1 MPCIS
6 GHCFYSSLYIKLTA
20 LWFHSLEVMVQLG
33 QFSQLL
39 IVTIS
44 ILLAAPSAKAQQPY
58 GHLPADEIKFI
69 TIDGK
74 QTEVLVRSW
83 QSKKHFGSAMIIAAS
98 DTDADAAGLA
108 SYLRTNINAR
118 GWASIS
124 LTPAKGLY
132 RPNYATKP
140 EEVTKA
146 GTEQLQLTS
155 NKSTPKYESSQLL
168 ELRNF
173 QQSNLNE
180 ALNQLTSTT
189 SLFPGGKILIVI
201 DDTAG
206 MVTNL
211 LYDKKIPTPDVLVIV
226 NAYREFEY
234 LIDPQSQR
242 KSIAEQL
249 VTMSIPILDIQ
260 SADAHP
266 NSIEQAPTRL
276 NYNQVKPAKYYRQYQ
291 MSLDLSSPSGWE
303 EALDQIEGFSRT
315 VIGR

>member
-1 MPCIS
+1 
-6 GHCFYSSLYIKLTA
+6 
-20 LWFHSLEVMVQLG
+20 MVQLG
-33 QFSQLL
+33 RLSLLL
-39 IVTIS
+39 IVTVS
-44 ILLAAPSAKAQQPY
+44 LLMAMASVKAQQPY
-58 GHLPADEIKFI
+58 AYLSADEIKFI

-74 QTEVLVRSW
+74 QSEILVRSW
-83 QSKKHFGSAMIIAAS
+83 QSKKHFGSAVIVAAS

-108 SYLRTNINAR
+108 SYLRTNINIL

-140 EEVTKA
+140 EEITKA
-146 GTEQLQLTS
+146 GTEQLQLS
-155 NKSTPKYESSQLL
+155 SDKSIPKYESSQLL

-173 QQSNLNE
+173 QQTNLNE
-180 ALNQLTSTT
+180 ALNQLPATT
-189 SLFPGGKILIVI
+189 SLFPGGKIMIVL
-201 DDTAG
+201 DDSAG
-206 MVTNL
+206 MIINL
-211 LYDKKIPTPDVLVIV
+211 LYEKKIPTPDVLVII
-226 NAYREFEY
+226 NPYREYEY

-276 NYNQVKPAKYYRQYQ
+276 NYNQVKPARYYRQYQ
-291 MSLDLSSPSGWE
+291 MSLDLSNASGWE
-303 EALDQIEGFSRT
+303 EALNQIEGFSRT

>member
-1 MPCIS
+1 M
-6 GHCFYSSLYIKLTA
+6 
-20 LWFHSLEVMVQLG
+20 QLG
-33 QFSQLL
+33 RLSQLL

-44 ILLAAPSAKAQQPY
+44 ILATMPSVKAQQPY
-58 GHLPADEIKFI
+58 AYLPTDEIKFI
-69 TIDGK
+69 SIDGK

-83 QSKKHFGSAMIIAAS
+83 ESKKHFGSAVIIAAS

-108 SYLRTNINAR
+108 SYLRTNINQR

-140 EEVTKA
+140 EEITKA
-146 GTEQLQLTS
+146 GTEQLQLSS
-155 NKSTPKYESSQLL
+155 NKSTPKYDSSQLL

-173 QQSNLNE
+173 QQSSLSE
-180 ALNQLTSTT
+180 ALNQLTSTI
-189 SLFPGGKILIVI
+189 SLFPGGNILIVI
-201 DDTAG
+201 DDSAG

-226 NAYREFEY
+226 NPYREFEH
-234 LIDPQSQR
+234 LIDLQSQR

-260 SADAHP
+260 SSDANP
-266 NSIEQAPTRL
+266 NSIEQASTRL
-276 NYNQVKPAKYYRQYQ
+276 NYNQVKPARYYRQYQ

-303 EALDQIEGFSRT
+303 EALNQIEGFSRT

>member
-1 MPCIS
+1 
-6 GHCFYSSLYIKLTA
+6 
-20 LWFHSLEVMVQLG
+20 MVQLG
-33 QFSQLL
+33 RLSLLL
-39 IVTIS
+39 IVTVS
-44 ILLAAPSAKAQQPY
+44 LLMAMPSVKAQQPY
-58 GHLPADEIKFI
+58 AYLSADEIKFI

-74 QTEVLVRSW
+74 QSEILVRSW
-83 QSKKHFGSAMIIAAS
+83 QSKKHFGSAVIVAAS

-108 SYLRTNINAR
+108 SYLRTNINSL

-140 EEVTKA
+140 EEITKA
-146 GTEQLQLTS
+146 GTEQLQLS
-155 NKSTPKYESSQLL
+155 SDKSIPKYESSQLL

-173 QQSNLNE
+173 QQTNLNE
-180 ALNQLTSTT
+180 ALNQLPATT
-189 SLFPGGKILIVI
+189 SLFPGGKIMIVL
-201 DDTAG
+201 DDSAG
-206 MVTNL
+206 MIINL
-211 LYDKKIPTPDVLVIV
+211 LYDKKIPTPDVLVII
-226 NAYREFEY
+226 NPYREYEY

-276 NYNQVKPAKYYRQYQ
+276 NYNQVKPARYYRQYQ
-291 MSLDLSSPSGWE
+291 MSLDLSNASGWE
-303 EALDQIEGFSRT
+303 EALNQIEGFSRT

>member
-1 MPCIS
+1 MPS
-6 GHCFYSSLYIKLTA
+6 
-20 LWFHSLEVMVQLG
+20 V
-33 QFSQLL
+33 
-39 IVTIS
+39 
-44 ILLAAPSAKAQQPY
+44 KAQQPY
-58 GHLPADEIKFI
+58 AYLSADEIKFI

-74 QTEVLVRSW
+74 QSEILVRSW
-83 QSKKHFGSAMIIAAS
+83 QSKKHFGSAVIVAAS

-108 SYLRTNINAR
+108 SYLRTNINSL

-140 EEVTKA
+140 EEITKA
-146 GTEQLQLTS
+146 GTEQLQLS
-155 NKSTPKYESSQLL
+155 SDKSIPKYESSQLL

-173 QQSNLNE
+173 QQTNLNE
-180 ALNQLTSTT
+180 ALNQLPATT
-189 SLFPGGKILIVI
+189 SLFPGGKIMIVL
-201 DDTAG
+201 DDSAG
-206 MVTNL
+206 MIINL
-211 LYDKKIPTPDVLVIV
+211 LYEKKIPTPDVLVII
-226 NAYREFEY
+226 NPYREYEY

-276 NYNQVKPAKYYRQYQ
+276 NYNQVKPARYYRQYQ
-291 MSLDLSSPSGWE
+291 MSLDLSNASGWE
-303 EALDQIEGFSRT
+303 EALNQIEGFSRT

>member
-1 MPCIS
+1 MNV
-6 GHCFYSSLYIKLTA
+6 
-20 LWFHSLEVMVQLG
+20 FHLG
-33 QFSQLL
+33 VIVHLGRLSQLL
-39 IVTIS
+39 IITTS
-44 ILLAAPSAKAQQPY
+44 ILVTLPNVFAQQPY
-58 GHLPADEIKFI
+58 SYLPADEIKFI
-69 TIDGK
+69 TINDK

-83 QSKKHFGSAMIIAAS
+83 QGKKHFGSAVIIGAS

-108 SYLRTNINAR
+108 SYLRTNINQR

-132 RPNYATKP
+132 RPNYATNP
-140 EEVTKA
+140 DEITKA
-146 GTEQLQLTS
+146 GTEQLQLSS
-155 NKSTPKYESSQLL
+155 NKTTPKYDSSQLL

-180 ALNQLTSTT
+180 ALNQLTSTI
-189 SLFPGGKILIVI
+189 SLFPGGNILIVI
-201 DDTAG
+201 DDSAG

-226 NAYREFEY
+226 NPYREFEY
-234 LIDPQSQR
+234 LIDPQNQR

-260 SADAHP
+260 SADANP
-266 NSIEQAPTRL
+266 NSIEQASTRL
-276 NYNQVKPAKYYRQYQ
+276 NYNQVKPPRYYRQYQ
-291 MSLDLSSPSGWE
+291 MSLDLNNPSGWE
-303 EALDQIEGFSRT
+303 EALNQIEGFSRT

>member
-1 MPCIS
+1 
-6 GHCFYSSLYIKLTA
+6 
-20 LWFHSLEVMVQLG
+20 MVQLG
-33 QFSQLL
+33 RLSLLL
-39 IVTIS
+39 IVTVS
-44 ILLAAPSAKAQQPY
+44 LLMAMPSVKAQQPY
-58 GHLPADEIKFI
+58 AYLSADEIKFI

-74 QTEVLVRSW
+74 QSEILVRSW
-83 QSKKHFGSAMIIAAS
+83 QSKKHFGSAVIVAAS

-108 SYLRTNINAR
+108 SYLRTNINSL

-140 EEVTKA
+140 EEITKA
-146 GTEQLQLTS
+146 GTEQLQLS
-155 NKSTPKYESSQLL
+155 SDKSVPKYESSQLL

-173 QQSNLNE
+173 QQTNLNE
-180 ALNQLTSTT
+180 ALNQLPATT
-189 SLFPGGKILIVI
+189 SLFPGGKIMIVL
-201 DDTAG
+201 DDSAG
-206 MVTNL
+206 MIINL
-211 LYDKKIPTPDVLVIV
+211 LYDKKIPTPDVLVII
-226 NAYREFEY
+226 NPYREYEY

-276 NYNQVKPAKYYRQYQ
+276 NYNQVKPARYYRQYQ
-291 MSLDLSSPSGWE
+291 MSLDLSNASGWE
-303 EALDQIEGFSRT
+303 EALNQIEGFSRT
-315 VIGR
+315 AIGR

>member
-1 MPCIS
+1 
-6 GHCFYSSLYIKLTA
+6 
-20 LWFHSLEVMVQLG
+20 MVQLG
-33 QFSQLL
+33 RLSLLL

-44 ILLAAPSAKAQQPY
+44 LLTAMPSVKAQQPY
-58 GHLPADEIKFI
+58 AYLSADEIKFI

-74 QTEVLVRSW
+74 QSEILVRSW
-83 QSKKHFGSAMIIAAS
+83 QSKKHFGSAVIVAAS
-98 DTDADAAGLA
+98 DTDADGAGLA
-108 SYLRTNINAR
+108 SYLRTNINSL

-140 EEVTKA
+140 EEITKA
-146 GTEQLQLTS
+146 GTEQLQLS
-155 NKSTPKYESSQLL
+155 SDKSIPKYESSQLL

-173 QQSNLNE
+173 QQTNLNE
-180 ALNQLTSTT
+180 ALNQLPATT
-189 SLFPGGKILIVI
+189 SLFPGGKIMIVL
-201 DDTAG
+201 DDSAG
-206 MVTNL
+206 MIINL
-211 LYDKKIPTPDVLVIV
+211 LYEKKIPTPDVLVII
-226 NAYREFEY
+226 NPYREYEY

-276 NYNQVKPAKYYRQYQ
+276 NYNQVKPARYYRQYQ
-291 MSLDLSSPSGWE
+291 MSLDLSNASGWE
-303 EALDQIEGFSRT
+303 EALNQIEGFSRT

>member
-1 MPCIS
+1 
-6 GHCFYSSLYIKLTA
+6 
-20 LWFHSLEVMVQLG
+20 MVQLG
-33 QFSQLL
+33 RLSLLL
-39 IVTIS
+39 IVTVS
-44 ILLAAPSAKAQQPY
+44 LLMAMASVKAQQPY
-58 GHLPADEIKFI
+58 AYLSADEIKFI

-74 QTEVLVRSW
+74 QSEILVRSW
-83 QSKKHFGSAMIIAAS
+83 QSKKHFGSAVIVAAS

-108 SYLRTNINAR
+108 SYLRTNINSL

-140 EEVTKA
+140 EEITKA
-146 GTEQLQLTS
+146 GTEQLQLS
-155 NKSTPKYESSQLL
+155 SDKSIPKYESSQLL

-173 QQSNLNE
+173 QQTNLNE
-180 ALNQLTSTT
+180 ALNQLPATT
-189 SLFPGGKILIVI
+189 SLFPGGKIMIVL
-201 DDTAG
+201 DDSAG
-206 MVTNL
+206 MIINL
-211 LYDKKIPTPDVLVIV
+211 LYEKKIPTPDVLVII
-226 NAYREFEY
+226 NPYREYEY

-276 NYNQVKPAKYYRQYQ
+276 NYNQVKPARYYRQYQ
-291 MSLDLSSPSGWE
+291 MSLDLSNASGWE
-303 EALDQIEGFSRT
+303 EALNQIEGFSRT

>member
-1 MPCIS
+1 
-6 GHCFYSSLYIKLTA
+6 
-20 LWFHSLEVMVQLG
+20 MVQLG
-33 QFSQLL
+33 RLSLLL

-44 ILLAAPSAKAQQPY
+44 LLTAMPSVKAQQPY
-58 GHLPADEIKFI
+58 AYLSADEIKFI

-74 QTEVLVRSW
+74 QSEILVRSW
-83 QSKKHFGSAMIIAAS
+83 QSKKHFGSAVIVAAS

-108 SYLRTNINAR
+108 SYLRTNINSL

-140 EEVTKA
+140 EEITKA
-146 GTEQLQLTS
+146 GTEQLQLS
-155 NKSTPKYESSQLL
+155 SDKSVPKYESSQLL

-173 QQSNLNE
+173 QQTNLNE
-180 ALNQLTSTT
+180 ALNQLPATT
-189 SLFPGGKILIVI
+189 SLFPGGKIMIVL
-201 DDTAG
+201 DDSAG
-206 MVTNL
+206 MIINL
-211 LYDKKIPTPDVLVIV
+211 LYDKKIPTPDVLVII
-226 NAYREFEY
+226 NPYREYEY

-276 NYNQVKPAKYYRQYQ
+276 NYNQVKPARYYRQYQ
-291 MSLDLSSPSGWE
+291 MSLDLSNASGWE
-303 EALDQIEGFSRT
+303 EALNQIEGFSRT

>member
-1 MPCIS
+1 
-6 GHCFYSSLYIKLTA
+6 
-20 LWFHSLEVMVQLG
+20 MVQLG
-33 QFSQLL
+33 RLSLLL
-39 IVTIS
+39 IVTVS
-44 ILLAAPSAKAQQPY
+44 LLMAMPSVKAQQPY
-58 GHLPADEIKFI
+58 AYLSADEIKFI

-74 QTEVLVRSW
+74 QSEILVRSW
-83 QSKKHFGSAMIIAAS
+83 QSKKHFGSAVIVAAS

-108 SYLRTNINAR
+108 SYLRTNINSL

-132 RPNYATKP
+132 RPNYTTKP
-140 EEVTKA
+140 EEITKA
-146 GTEQLQLTS
+146 GTEQLQLS
-155 NKSTPKYESSQLL
+155 SDKSIPKYESSQLL

-173 QQSNLNE
+173 QQTNLNE
-180 ALNQLTSTT
+180 ALNQLPATT
-189 SLFPGGKILIVI
+189 SLFPGGKIMIVL
-201 DDTAG
+201 DDSAG
-206 MVTNL
+206 MIINL
-211 LYDKKIPTPDVLVIV
+211 LYDKKIPTPDVLVII
-226 NAYREFEY
+226 NPYREYEY

-276 NYNQVKPAKYYRQYQ
+276 NYNQVKPARYYRQYQ
-291 MSLDLSSPSGWE
+291 MSLDLSNASGWE
-303 EALDQIEGFSRT
+303 EALNQIEGFSRT

>member
-1 MPCIS
+1 
-6 GHCFYSSLYIKLTA
+6 
-20 LWFHSLEVMVQLG
+20 VQLG
-33 QFSQLL
+33 QLSQLL
-39 IVTIS
+39 IITTS
-44 ILLAAPSAKAQQPY
+44 ILLATPSAEAQQAY
-58 GHLPADEIKFI
+58 AHLSADEIKFV

-74 QTEVLVRSW
+74 QSEVLVRSW
-83 QSKKHFGSAMIIAAS
+83 QSKKHFGSVTIIAAS

-108 SYLRTNINAR
+108 SYLRTNINGR

-140 EEVTKA
+140 EEITKA

-173 QQSNLNE
+173 QQASLNE
-180 ALNQLTSTT
+180 ALNQLTTTT

-201 DDTAG
+201 DDSAG

-211 LYDKKIPTPDVLVIV
+211 LYDKKIATPDVLVLI
-226 NAYREFEY
+226 NPYREYEY

-249 VTMSIPILDIQ
+249 VSMSIPILDIQ
-260 SADAHP
+260 SSDAHP
-266 NSIEQAPTRL
+266 NSIEEASTRL
-276 NYNQVKPAKYYRQYQ
+276 NYNQVKPARYYRQYQ

-303 EALDQIEGFSRT
+303 EALNQIEGFART

>member
-1 MPCIS
+1 
-6 GHCFYSSLYIKLTA
+6 
-20 LWFHSLEVMVQLG
+20 MVQLG
-33 QFSQLL
+33 RLSLLL
-39 IVTIS
+39 IVTVS
-44 ILLAAPSAKAQQPY
+44 LLMAMPSVKAQQPY
-58 GHLPADEIKFI
+58 AYLSADEIKFI

-74 QTEVLVRSW
+74 QSEILVRSW
-83 QSKKHFGSAMIIAAS
+83 QSKKHFGSAVIVAAS

-108 SYLRTNINAR
+108 SYLRTNINSL

-140 EEVTKA
+140 EEITKA
-146 GTEQLQLTS
+146 GTEQLQLS
-155 NKSTPKYESSQLL
+155 SDKSVPKYESSQLL

-173 QQSNLNE
+173 QQTNLNE
-180 ALNQLTSTT
+180 ALNQLPATT
-189 SLFPGGKILIVI
+189 SLFPGGKIMIVL
-201 DDTAG
+201 DDSAG
-206 MVTNL
+206 MIINL
-211 LYDKKIPTPDVLVIV
+211 LYDKKIPTPDVLVII
-226 NAYREFEY
+226 NPYREYEY

-276 NYNQVKPAKYYRQYQ
+276 NYNQVKPARYYRQYQ
-291 MSLDLSSPSGWE
+291 MSLDLSNASGWE
-303 EALDQIEGFSRT
+303 EALNQIEGFSRT

>member
-1 MPCIS
+1 
-6 GHCFYSSLYIKLTA
+6 
-20 LWFHSLEVMVQLG
+20 MVQLG
-33 QFSQLL
+33 RLSLLL
-39 IVTIS
+39 IVTVS
-44 ILLAAPSAKAQQPY
+44 LLMAMASVKAQQPY
-58 GHLPADEIKFI
+58 AYLSADEIKFI

-74 QTEVLVRSW
+74 QSEILVRSW
-83 QSKKHFGSAMIIAAS
+83 QSKKHFGSAVIVAAS

-108 SYLRTNINAR
+108 SYLRTNINSL

-140 EEVTKA
+140 EEITKA
-146 GTEQLQLTS
+146 GTEQLQLS
-155 NKSTPKYESSQLL
+155 SDKSIPKYESSQLL

-173 QQSNLNE
+173 QQTNLNE
-180 ALNQLTSTT
+180 ALNQLPATT
-189 SLFPGGKILIVI
+189 SLFPGGKIMIVL
-201 DDTAG
+201 DDSAG
-206 MVTNL
+206 MIINL
-211 LYDKKIPTPDVLVIV
+211 LYDKKIPTPDVLVII
-226 NAYREFEY
+226 NPYREYEY

-276 NYNQVKPAKYYRQYQ
+276 NYNQVKPARYYRQYQ
-291 MSLDLSSPSGWE
+291 MSLDLSNASGWE
-303 EALDQIEGFSRT
+303 EALNQIEGFSRT

>member
-1 MPCIS
+1 
-6 GHCFYSSLYIKLTA
+6 
-20 LWFHSLEVMVQLG
+20 MVQLG
-33 QFSQLL
+33 RLSLLL
-39 IVTIS
+39 IVTVS
-44 ILLAAPSAKAQQPY
+44 LLMAMASVKAQQPY
-58 GHLPADEIKFI
+58 AYLSADEIKFI

-74 QTEVLVRSW
+74 QSEILVRSW
-83 QSKKHFGSAMIIAAS
+83 QSKKHFGSAVIVAAS

-108 SYLRTNINAR
+108 SYLRTNINSL

-140 EEVTKA
+140 EEITKA
-146 GTEQLQLTS
+146 GTEQLQLS
-155 NKSTPKYESSQLL
+155 SDKSIPKYESSQLL

-173 QQSNLNE
+173 QQTNLNE
-180 ALNQLTSTT
+180 ALNQLPATT
-189 SLFPGGKILIVI
+189 SLFPGGKIMIVL
-201 DDTAG
+201 DDSAG
-206 MVTNL
+206 MIINL
-211 LYDKKIPTPDVLVIV
+211 LYEKKIPTPDVLVII
-226 NAYREFEY
+226 NPYREYEY

-266 NSIEQAPTRL
+266 NSIEQATTRL
-276 NYNQVKPAKYYRQYQ
+276 NYNQVKPARYYRQYQ
-291 MSLDLSSPSGWE
+291 MSLDLSNASGWE
-303 EALDQIEGFSRT
+303 EALNQIEGFSRT

>member
-1 MPCIS
+1 
-6 GHCFYSSLYIKLTA
+6 
-20 LWFHSLEVMVQLG
+20 MVQLG
-33 QFSQLL
+33 RLSLLL

-44 ILLAAPSAKAQQPY
+44 LLTAMPSVKAQQPY
-58 GHLPADEIKFI
+58 AYLSADEIKFI

-74 QTEVLVRSW
+74 QSEILVRSW
-83 QSKKHFGSAMIIAAS
+83 QSKKHFGSAVIVAAS

-108 SYLRTNINAR
+108 SYLRTNINSL

-140 EEVTKA
+140 EEITKA
-146 GTEQLQLTS
+146 GTEQLQLS
-155 NKSTPKYESSQLL
+155 SDKSVPKYESSQLL

-173 QQSNLNE
+173 QQTNLNE
-180 ALNQLTSTT
+180 ALNQLPATT
-189 SLFPGGKILIVI
+189 SLFPGGKIMIVL
-201 DDTAG
+201 DDSAG
-206 MVTNL
+206 MIINL
-211 LYDKKIPTPDVLVIV
+211 LYEKKIPTPDVLVII
-226 NAYREFEY
+226 NPYREYEY

-276 NYNQVKPAKYYRQYQ
+276 NYNQVKPARYYRQYQ
-291 MSLDLSSPSGWE
+291 MSLDLSNASGWE
-303 EALDQIEGFSRT
+303 EALNQIEGFSRT

>member
-1 MPCIS
+1 MAMPS
-6 GHCFYSSLYIKLTA
+6 
-20 LWFHSLEVMVQLG
+20 V
-33 QFSQLL
+33 
-39 IVTIS
+39 
-44 ILLAAPSAKAQQPY
+44 KAQQPY
-58 GHLPADEIKFI
+58 AYLSADEIKFI

-74 QTEVLVRSW
+74 QSEILVRSW
-83 QSKKHFGSAMIIAAS
+83 QSKKHFGSAVIVAAS

-108 SYLRTNINAR
+108 SYLRTNINSL

-140 EEVTKA
+140 EEITKA
-146 GTEQLQLTS
+146 GTEQLQLS
-155 NKSTPKYESSQLL
+155 SDKSIPKYESSQLL

-173 QQSNLNE
+173 QQTNLNE
-180 ALNQLTSTT
+180 ALNQLPATT
-189 SLFPGGKILIVI
+189 SLFPGGKIMIVL
-201 DDTAG
+201 DDSAG
-206 MVTNL
+206 MIINL
-211 LYDKKIPTPDVLVIV
+211 LYEKKIPTPDVLVII
-226 NAYREFEY
+226 NPYREYEY

-276 NYNQVKPAKYYRQYQ
+276 NYNQVKPARYYRQYQ
-291 MSLDLSSPSGWE
+291 MSLDLSNASGWE
-303 EALDQIEGFSRT
+303 EALNQIEGFSRT

>member
-1 MPCIS
+1 
-6 GHCFYSSLYIKLTA
+6 
-20 LWFHSLEVMVQLG
+20 MVQLG
-33 QFSQLL
+33 RLSLLL
-39 IVTIS
+39 IVTVS
-44 ILLAAPSAKAQQPY
+44 LLMAMPSVKAQQPY
-58 GHLPADEIKFI
+58 AYLSADEIKFI

-74 QTEVLVRSW
+74 QSEILVRSW
-83 QSKKHFGSAMIIAAS
+83 QSKKHFGSAVIVAAS

-108 SYLRTNINAR
+108 SYLRTNINSL

-140 EEVTKA
+140 EEITKA
-146 GTEQLQLTS
+146 GTEQLQLS
-155 NKSTPKYESSQLL
+155 SDKSIPKYESSQLL

-173 QQSNLNE
+173 QQTNLNE
-180 ALNQLTSTT
+180 ALNQLPATT
-189 SLFPGGKILIVI
+189 SLFPGGKIMIVL
-201 DDTAG
+201 DDSAG
-206 MVTNL
+206 MIINL
-211 LYDKKIPTPDVLVIV
+211 LYEKKIPTPDVLVII
-226 NAYREFEY
+226 NPYREYEY

-276 NYNQVKPAKYYRQYQ
+276 NYNQVKPARYYRQYQ
-291 MSLDLSSPSGWE
+291 MSLDLSNASGWE
-303 EALDQIEGFSRT
+303 EALNQIEGFSRT

>member
-1 MPCIS
+1 
-6 GHCFYSSLYIKLTA
+6 
-20 LWFHSLEVMVQLG
+20 MVQLG
-33 QFSQLL
+33 RLSLLL
-39 IVTIS
+39 IVTVS
-44 ILLAAPSAKAQQPY
+44 LLMAMASVKAQQPY
-58 GHLPADEIKFI
+58 AYLSADEIKFI

-74 QTEVLVRSW
+74 QSEILVRSW
-83 QSKKHFGSAMIIAAS
+83 QSKKHFGSAVIVAAS

-108 SYLRTNINAR
+108 SYLRTNINSL

-140 EEVTKA
+140 EEITKA
-146 GTEQLQLTS
+146 GTEQLQLS
-155 NKSTPKYESSQLL
+155 SDKSIPKYESSQLL

-173 QQSNLNE
+173 QQTNLNE
-180 ALNQLTSTT
+180 ALNQLPATT
-189 SLFPGGKILIVI
+189 SLFPGGKIMIVL
-201 DDTAG
+201 DDSAG
-206 MVTNL
+206 MIINL
-211 LYDKKIPTPDVLVIV
+211 LYDKKIPTPDVLVII
-226 NAYREFEY
+226 NPYREYEY

-276 NYNQVKPAKYYRQYQ
+276 NYNQVKPARYYRQYQ
-291 MSLDLSSPSGWE
+291 MSLDLSNASGWE
-303 EALDQIEGFSRT
+303 EALNQIEGFSRT
-315 VIGR
+315 AIGR

>member
-1 MPCIS
+1 
-6 GHCFYSSLYIKLTA
+6 
-20 LWFHSLEVMVQLG
+20 MVQLG
-33 QFSQLL
+33 RLSLLL
-39 IVTIS
+39 IVTVS
-44 ILLAAPSAKAQQPY
+44 LLMAMPSVKAQQPY
-58 GHLPADEIKFI
+58 AYLSADEIKFI

-74 QTEVLVRSW
+74 QSEILVRSW
-83 QSKKHFGSAMIIAAS
+83 QSKKHFGSAVIVAAS

-108 SYLRTNINAR
+108 SYLRTNINSL

-140 EEVTKA
+140 EEITKA
-146 GTEQLQLTS
+146 GTEQLQLS
-155 NKSTPKYESSQLL
+155 SDKSIPKYESSQLL

-173 QQSNLNE
+173 QQTNLNE
-180 ALNQLTSTT
+180 ALNQLPATT
-189 SLFPGGKILIVI
+189 SLFPGGKIMIVL
-201 DDTAG
+201 DDSAG
-206 MVTNL
+206 MIINL
-211 LYDKKIPTPDVLVIV
+211 LYEKKIPTPDVLVII
-226 NAYREFEY
+226 NPYREYEY

-276 NYNQVKPAKYYRQYQ
+276 NYNQVKPARYYRQYQ
-291 MSLDLSSPSGWE
+291 MSLDLSNASGWE
-303 EALDQIEGFSRT
+303 EALNQIEGFSRT
-315 VIGR
+315 AIGR

>member
-1 MPCIS
+1 
-6 GHCFYSSLYIKLTA
+6 
-20 LWFHSLEVMVQLG
+20 MVQLG
-33 QFSQLL
+33 RLSLLL

-44 ILLAAPSAKAQQPY
+44 LLTAMPSVKAQQPY
-58 GHLPADEIKFI
+58 AYLSADEIKFI

-74 QTEVLVRSW
+74 QSEILVRSW
-83 QSKKHFGSAMIIAAS
+83 QSKKHFGSAVIVAAS

-108 SYLRTNINAR
+108 SYLRTNINSL

-140 EEVTKA
+140 EEITKA
-146 GTEQLQLTS
+146 GTEQLQLS
-155 NKSTPKYESSQLL
+155 SDKSIPKYESSQLL

-173 QQSNLNE
+173 QQTNLNE
-180 ALNQLTSTT
+180 ALNQLPATT
-189 SLFPGGKILIVI
+189 SLFPGGKIMIVL
-201 DDTAG
+201 DDSAG
-206 MVTNL
+206 MIINL
-211 LYDKKIPTPDVLVIV
+211 LYEKKIPTPDVLVII
-226 NAYREFEY
+226 NPYREYEY

-276 NYNQVKPAKYYRQYQ
+276 NYNQVKPARYYRQYQ
-291 MSLDLSSPSGWE
+291 MSLDLSNASGWE
-303 EALDQIEGFSRT
+303 EALNQIEGFSRT

>member
-1 MPCIS
+1 
-6 GHCFYSSLYIKLTA
+6 
-20 LWFHSLEVMVQLG
+20 MVQLG
-33 QFSQLL
+33 RLSLLL
-39 IVTIS
+39 IVTVS
-44 ILLAAPSAKAQQPY
+44 LLMAMASVKAQQPY
-58 GHLPADEIKFI
+58 AYLSADEIKFI

-74 QTEVLVRSW
+74 QSEILVRSW
-83 QSKKHFGSAMIIAAS
+83 QSKKHFGSAVIVAAS

-108 SYLRTNINAR
+108 SYLRTNINSL

-140 EEVTKA
+140 EEITKA
-146 GTEQLQLTS
+146 GTEQLQLS
-155 NKSTPKYESSQLL
+155 SDKSVPKYESSQLL

-173 QQSNLNE
+173 QQTNLNE
-180 ALNQLTSTT
+180 ALNQLPATT
-189 SLFPGGKILIVI
+189 SLFPGGKIMIVL
-201 DDTAG
+201 DDSAG
-206 MVTNL
+206 MIINL
-211 LYDKKIPTPDVLVIV
+211 LYEKKIPTPDVLVII
-226 NAYREFEY
+226 NPYREYEY

-276 NYNQVKPAKYYRQYQ
+276 NYNQVKPARYYRQYQ
-291 MSLDLSSPSGWE
+291 MSLDLSNASGWE
-303 EALDQIEGFSRT
+303 EALNQIEGFSRT

>member
-1 MPCIS
+1 
-6 GHCFYSSLYIKLTA
+6 
-20 LWFHSLEVMVQLG
+20 MVQLG
-33 QFSQLL
+33 RLSLLL
-39 IVTIS
+39 IVTVS
-44 ILLAAPSAKAQQPY
+44 LLMAMPSVKAQQPY
-58 GHLPADEIKFI
+58 AYLSADEIKFI

-74 QTEVLVRSW
+74 QSEILVRSW
-83 QSKKHFGSAMIIAAS
+83 QSKKHFGSAVIVAAS

-108 SYLRTNINAR
+108 SYLRTNINSL

-140 EEVTKA
+140 EEITKE
-146 GTEQLQLTS
+146 GTEQLQLS
-155 NKSTPKYESSQLL
+155 SDKSIPKYESSQLL

-173 QQSNLNE
+173 QQTNLNE
-180 ALNQLTSTT
+180 ALNQLPATT
-189 SLFPGGKILIVI
+189 SLFPGGKIMIVL
-201 DDTAG
+201 DDSAG
-206 MVTNL
+206 MIINL
-211 LYDKKIPTPDVLVIV
+211 LYEKKIPTPDVLVII
-226 NAYREFEY
+226 NPYREYEY

-276 NYNQVKPAKYYRQYQ
+276 NYNQVKPARYYRQYQ
-291 MSLDLSSPSGWE
+291 MSLDLSNASGWE
-303 EALDQIEGFSRT
+303 EALNQIEGFSRT

>member
-1 MPCIS
+1 MS
-6 GHCFYSSLYIKLTA
+6 
-20 LWFHSLEVMVQLG
+20 
-33 QFSQLL
+33 QFL

-44 ILLAAPSAKAQQPY
+44 ILATMPSATAQQLY
-58 GHLPADEIKFI
+58 AHLSADEIKFV

-74 QTEVLVRSW
+74 QSEVLVRSW
-83 QSKKHFGSAMIIAAS
+83 ESKNHYGSAVIIAAS

-108 SYLRTNINAR
+108 SYLRTNINGR

-140 EEVTKA
+140 EDITKA
-146 GTEQLQLTS
+146 GTEQLQLSS

-173 QQSNLNE
+173 QQASLNE

-189 SLFPGGKILIVI
+189 DLFPGGKILIVI
-201 DDTAG
+201 DDSAG

-226 NAYREFEY
+226 NAYREYEY

-249 VTMSIPILDIQ
+249 VSMSIPILDIQ
-260 SADAHP
+260 SSDAHP
-266 NSIEQAPTRL
+266 NAIEQAPTRL
-276 NYNQVKPAKYYRQYQ
+276 NYNQIKPARYYRQYQ

-303 EALDQIEGFSRT
+303 EALNQIEGFSRT

>member
-1 MPCIS
+1 
-6 GHCFYSSLYIKLTA
+6 
-20 LWFHSLEVMVQLG
+20 MVQLG
-33 QFSQLL
+33 RLSLLL

-44 ILLAAPSAKAQQPY
+44 LLMAMPSVKAQQPY
-58 GHLPADEIKFI
+58 AYLSADEIKFI

-74 QTEVLVRSW
+74 QSEILVRSW
-83 QSKKHFGSAMIIAAS
+83 QSKKHFGSAVIVAAS

-108 SYLRTNINAR
+108 SYLRTNINSL

-140 EEVTKA
+140 EEITKA
-146 GTEQLQLTS
+146 GTEQLQLS
-155 NKSTPKYESSQLL
+155 SDKSIPKYESSQLL

-173 QQSNLNE
+173 QQTNLNE
-180 ALNQLTSTT
+180 ALNQLPATT
-189 SLFPGGKILIVI
+189 SLFPGGKIMIVL
-201 DDTAG
+201 DDSAG
-206 MVTNL
+206 MIINL
-211 LYDKKIPTPDVLVIV
+211 LYEKKIPTPDVLVII
-226 NAYREFEY
+226 NPYREYEY

-276 NYNQVKPAKYYRQYQ
+276 NYNQVKPARYYRQYQ
-291 MSLDLSSPSGWE
+291 MSLDLSNASGWE
-303 EALDQIEGFSRT
+303 EALNQIEGFSRT

>member
-1 MPCIS
+1 MAMAS
-6 GHCFYSSLYIKLTA
+6 
-20 LWFHSLEVMVQLG
+20 V
-33 QFSQLL
+33 
-39 IVTIS
+39 
-44 ILLAAPSAKAQQPY
+44 KAQQPY
-58 GHLPADEIKFI
+58 AYLSADEIKFI

-74 QTEVLVRSW
+74 QSEILVRSW
-83 QSKKHFGSAMIIAAS
+83 QSKKHFGSAVIVAAS

-108 SYLRTNINAR
+108 SYLRTNINSL

-140 EEVTKA
+140 EEITKA
-146 GTEQLQLTS
+146 GTEQLQLS
-155 NKSTPKYESSQLL
+155 SDKSIPKYESSQLL

-173 QQSNLNE
+173 QQTNLNE
-180 ALNQLTSTT
+180 ALNQLPATT
-189 SLFPGGKILIVI
+189 SLFPGGKIMIVL
-201 DDTAG
+201 DDSAG
-206 MVTNL
+206 MIINL
-211 LYDKKIPTPDVLVIV
+211 LYEKKIPTPDVLVII
-226 NAYREFEY
+226 NPYREYEY

-276 NYNQVKPAKYYRQYQ
+276 NYNQVKPARYYRQYQ
-291 MSLDLSSPSGWE
+291 MSLDLSNASGWE
-303 EALDQIEGFSRT
+303 EALNQIEGFSRT

>member
-1 MPCIS
+1 
-6 GHCFYSSLYIKLTA
+6 
-20 LWFHSLEVMVQLG
+20 MVQLG
-33 QFSQLL
+33 RLSLLL
-39 IVTIS
+39 IVTVS
-44 ILLAAPSAKAQQPY
+44 LLMAMPSVKAQQPY
-58 GHLPADEIKFI
+58 AYLSADEIKFI

-74 QTEVLVRSW
+74 QSEILVRSW
-83 QSKKHFGSAMIIAAS
+83 QSKKHFGSAVIVAAS

-108 SYLRTNINAR
+108 SYLRTNINSL

-140 EEVTKA
+140 EEITKA
-146 GTEQLQLTS
+146 GTEQLQLS
-155 NKSTPKYESSQLL
+155 SDKSVPKYESSQLL

-173 QQSNLNE
+173 QQTNLNE
-180 ALNQLTSTT
+180 ALNQLPATT
-189 SLFPGGKILIVI
+189 SLFPGGKIMIVL
-201 DDTAG
+201 DDSAG
-206 MVTNL
+206 MIINL
-211 LYDKKIPTPDVLVIV
+211 LYEKKIPTPDVLVII
-226 NAYREFEY
+226 NPYREYEY

-276 NYNQVKPAKYYRQYQ
+276 NYNQVKPARYYRQYQ
-291 MSLDLSSPSGWE
+291 MSLDLSNASGWE
-303 EALDQIEGFSRT
+303 EALNQIEGFSRT

>member
-1 MPCIS
+1 
-6 GHCFYSSLYIKLTA
+6 
-20 LWFHSLEVMVQLG
+20 MVQLG
-33 QFSQLL
+33 RLSLLL

-44 ILLAAPSAKAQQPY
+44 LLTAMASVKAQQPY
-58 GHLPADEIKFI
+58 AYLSADEIKFI

-74 QTEVLVRSW
+74 QSEILVRSW
-83 QSKKHFGSAMIIAAS
+83 QSKKHFGSAVIVAAS

-108 SYLRTNINAR
+108 SYLRTNINSL

-140 EEVTKA
+140 EEITKA
-146 GTEQLQLTS
+146 GTEQLQLS
-155 NKSTPKYESSQLL
+155 SDKSIPKYESSQLL

-173 QQSNLNE
+173 QQTNLNE
-180 ALNQLTSTT
+180 ALNQLPATT
-189 SLFPGGKILIVI
+189 SLFPGGKIMIVL
-201 DDTAG
+201 DDSAG
-206 MVTNL
+206 MIINL
-211 LYDKKIPTPDVLVIV
+211 LYEKKIPTPNVLVII
-226 NAYREFEY
+226 NPYREYEY

-276 NYNQVKPAKYYRQYQ
+276 NYNQVKPARYYRQYQ
-291 MSLDLSSPSGWE
+291 MSLDLSNASGWE
-303 EALDQIEGFSRT
+303 EALNQIEGFSRT

>member
-1 MPCIS
+1 
-6 GHCFYSSLYIKLTA
+6 
-20 LWFHSLEVMVQLG
+20 MVQLG
-33 QFSQLL
+33 RLSLLL
-39 IVTIS
+39 IVTVS
-44 ILLAAPSAKAQQPY
+44 LLMAMASVKAQQPY
-58 GHLPADEIKFI
+58 AYLSADEIKFI

-74 QTEVLVRSW
+74 QSEILVRSW
-83 QSKKHFGSAMIIAAS
+83 QSKKHFGSAVIVAAS

-108 SYLRTNINAR
+108 SYLRTNINSL

-140 EEVTKA
+140 EEITKA
-146 GTEQLQLTS
+146 GTEQLQLS
-155 NKSTPKYESSQLL
+155 SDKSVPKYESSQLL

-173 QQSNLNE
+173 QQTNLNE
-180 ALNQLTSTT
+180 ALNQLPATT
-189 SLFPGGKILIVI
+189 SLFPGGKIMIVL
-201 DDTAG
+201 DDSAG
-206 MVTNL
+206 MIINL
-211 LYDKKIPTPDVLVIV
+211 LYDKKIPTPDVLVII
-226 NAYREFEY
+226 NPYREYEY

-276 NYNQVKPAKYYRQYQ
+276 NYNQVKPARYYRQYQ
-291 MSLDLSSPSGWE
+291 MSLDLSNASGWE
-303 EALDQIEGFSRT
+303 EALNQIEGFSRT